1 MKTKLIFTFLLCVH
15 FVKAQITPCNGN
27 TPAGNTCATATP
39 ICELNGY
46 CGNTSGSY
54 TANSWNSS
62 CGFLGLGNCGLT
74 GEFCGS
80 IENNSFLT
88 FTASATSLSFDVLV
102 TSTTNGYGIQ
112 IFIFSANNCSGNV
125 TQYGPCYNPANVPAG
140 PINITAN
147 GLTIGNTYYI
157 MIDGNAGD
165 VANYEITA
173 NSGVAIPVN
182 VTPETTTICS
192 GQTVNLSAAGG
203 NGTYTWNAS
212 PHLSATTGAN
222 VVATPPGPGTYTY
235 TVNSSGGNPLCPSA
249 TTSTA
254 TVTVNPCGCTTAA
267 ANSGPICSGGT
278 VNLTSSTIANAT
290 YSWTGPAGFT
300 SLDQNP
306 MNVSPPIAPGTYDY
320 TVTATVAGVSCTSTT
335 TVTVTAAAT
344 ANANIDQ
351 QICAGGTITLAGIVG
366 GGATTGIWSAPSGT
380 FSDVNLLNSTYTP
393 SITTGSVSLTL
404 TTNATGTCPSVSD
417 IMLVTIV
424 PNSTADANLDQN
436 VCAGGTINLAGA
448 VGGGATTGTWS
459 APSGTFSNANDLN
472 STYTPTITS
481 GNITLTLTSNAVG
494 SCPVAVDQMV
504 VTVDS
509 PPIVNANIDQS
520 ICASGVAQLSGS
532 TSGGVTSVTWSASS
546 GTFSNPNDL
555 NSTYSPGVNSGTITL
570 TLTATSNSSCPDASD
585 QMIVSIIPSATADA
599 NLDQTICAGNTISL
613 NGSVGGGATSG
624 TWSATSGVFGNTT
637 SLTTTYTPTIT
648 SGTITLTLTSNAV
661 GACPAAVDNMILT
674 VIPLPNV
681 NAGNDIVVCE
691 GGTVLLSGS
700 GATSYSWDNGVINGV
715 PFVPLTSGVYTVEGT
730 TSLCTSTDQVNVT
743 VVPIPSISFSS
754 DISSGCVPI
763 TVTFS
768 SNSAT
773 SGNCLWQISDG
784 SNVAG
789 CGSISHTFT
798 QAGCYDVTLTEVSS
812 DGCSNSLT
820 QNAIVC
826 LSNPPNASFTA
837 NPMVINEYDS
847 DVQFTN
853 TTVGA
858 TSYVWDFGDESNTSS
873 VQHPLHTYIDPS
885 PGSFTVT
892 LIANTTTPGCSD
904 TASRIIR
911 VEDVLIYYVPNTFT
925 PDGDN
930 YNQTFQPVFT
940 AGFDPY
946 DYSFTVYNRWGEM
959 IFESHD
965 ARYGWN
971 GFYGTSER
979 TEISQEGV
987 YSWKIEFKTTASDER
1002 KIAHGHVNLMR

>member
-1 MKTKLIFTFLLCVH
+1 MKTKLLFICLLCMN
-15 FVKAQITPCNGN
+15 FVKAQIAPCNGN

-80 IENNSFLT
+80 IENNSFLS
-88 FTASATSLSFDVLV
+88 FIASATSLSFDVLV

-140 PINITAN
+140 PVNITAN

-182 VTPETTTICS
+182 VSPETTTICS
-192 GQTVNLSAAGG
+192 GQTVNLGATGG
-203 NGTYTWNAS
+203 NGSYTWNAS

-249 TTSTA
+249 TSSTA
-254 TVTVNPCGCTTAA
+254 TVTVNPCGCTTTA

-278 VNLTSSTIANAT
+278 VNLTSTAIANAT

-300 SLDQNP
+300 SSDQNP
-306 MNVSPPIAPGTYDY
+306 MNVSPPTTPGTYDY
-320 TVTATVAGVSCTSTT
+320 TVTATVAGVPCTSTT

-344 ANANIDQ
+344 VNANIDQ
-351 QICAGGTITLAGIVG
+351 PICEGGTITLEGIVG
-366 GGATTGIWSAPSGT
+366 GGATTGTWSAPSGT
-380 FSDVNLLNSTYTP
+380 FSDANLLNSTYTP

-404 TTNATGTCPSVSD
+404 TTNAMGTCPAVSD
-417 IMLVTIV
+417 VMLVTIV

-436 VCAGGTINLAGA
+436 VCAGGTINLSGT

-459 APSGTFSNANDLN
+459 APSGTFSNSSDLIT
-472 STYTPTITS
+472 SYTPTITN
-481 GNITLTLTSNAVG
+481 GTITLTLTSNAVG
-494 SCPVAVDQMV
+494 SCPAAVDQMI
-504 VTVDS
+504 VTVNA
-509 PPIVNANIDQS
+509 PPTANANIDQS
-520 ICASGVAQLSGS
+520 VCASGVAQLSGS
-532 TSGGVTSVTWSASS
+532 VAGVATAGTWSAPS
-546 GTFSNPNDL
+546 GSFSNPNDL
-555 NSTYSPGVNSGTITL
+555 NSTYTPSISSGTVTL
-570 TLTATSNSSCPDASD
+570 TLTSNSTSTCPVSSD
-585 QMIVSIIPSATADA
+585 QMIITIIPSATADA
-599 NLDQTICAGNTISL
+599 NLDQTICEGNSIML
-613 NGSVGGGATSG
+613 NGSVGGGATIG
-624 TWSATSGVFGNTT
+624 TWSASSGVFSNVTNLN
-637 SLTTTYTPTIT
+637 SSYTPSIT

-661 GACPAAVDNMILT
+661 GACPAAVDNFILT

-681 NAGNDIVVCE
+681 NAGNDVTVCE
-691 GGTVLLSGS
+691 GASAILSGS
-700 GATSYSWDNGVINGV
+700 GATSYSWDNGVVNGV
-715 PFVPLTSGVYTVEGT
+715 PFIPLSSGTYTVTGT
-730 TSLCTSTDQVNVT
+730 SSLCTNVDQVNVT
-743 VVPIPSISFSS
+743 VVPNPTIAFTT
-754 DISSGCVPI
+754 DITSGCAPV
-763 TVTFS
+763 TVTFTNNSNNS
-768 SNSAT
+768 S
-773 SGNCLWQISDG
+773 NCLWQLSDG

-789 CGSISHTFT
+789 CGSITHTFT
-798 QAGCYDVTLTEVSS
+798 QAGCYDVTLTGVSTN
-812 DGCSNSLT
+812 GCNNSLT

-826 LSNPPNASFTA
+826 LNNPPNASFTA

-847 DVQFTN
+847 EVQFTN
-853 TTVGA
+853 TTTGA
-858 TSYVWDFGDESNTSS
+858 TSYVWDFGDDTNTSS
-873 VQHPLHTYIDPS
+873 VQHPLHTYENPE

-892 LIANTTTPGCSD
+892 LIANTSTPGCSD

-925 PDGDN
+925 PDGDT

-940 AGFDPY
+940 AGFDPF
-946 DYSFTVYNRWGEM
+946 DYTFTIFNRWGEM

-965 ARYGWN
+965 AQYGWN
-971 GFYGTSER
+971 GFYGTKEN
-979 TEISQEGV
+979 TEISQAGI
-987 YSWKIEFKTTASDER
+987 YSWKIEFKTTATDER
-1002 KIAHGHVNLMR
+1002 KVVHGHVNLMR